1 MARPSPVLALTS
13 GEPAGVG
20 PDITLAAWLLRDAR
34 ALPPFFVTGD
44 AGLLRR
50 RAARLGLAVPVRECT
65 PEQARALFPDALP
78 VVNAGPTATA
88 DPGKPD
94 ASSAAAACAA
104 IDSAVA
110 LVKAGRASAVVT
122 NPISKAVLYAD
133 GFGFPGHTEYLAH
146 LAGLPAPRP
155 VMMIWSPELAVV
167 PTTIHVP
174 LAEVPRLFTH
184 ALLVETAQITAR
196 DLRLR
201 FGIAAPRLA
210 ICGLNPHAGED
221 GMLGCE
227 DEDVTRPAVETL
239 RQQGIDAR
247 GPLPA
252 DTLFHAAARAT
263 YDAAIGAYH
272 DQVLAPAKALAFDR
286 AVNVTLGLPFVR
298 TSPDHGT
305 AFGLAGTGRADPSSL
320 IEALLLARRLAERDA
335 ANAREPS
342 VRDHLALDGQPG

>member
-1 MARPSPVLALTS
+1 MAPPSPVLALS
-13 GEPAGVG
+13 LGEPAGIG

-34 ALPPFFVTGD
+34 HLPAFFATGD
-44 AGLLRR
+44 AELLRR
-50 RAARLGLAVPVRECT
+50 RAALLGLDIPVRECT
-65 PEQARALFPDALP
+65 PEDAAAVFSHALPIVPAGPSATAAPGRPDA
-78 VVNAGPTATA
+78 TSAT
-88 DPGKPD
+88 
-94 ASSAAAACAA
+94 AACAA

-110 LVKAGRASAVVT
+110 LVKAGRAAAVVT

-133 GFGFPGHTEYLAH
+133 GFAFPGHTEYLAH
-146 LAGLPAPRP
+146 LAGTPALRP

-167 PTTIHVP
+167 PATIHVP
-174 LAEVPRLFTH
+174 LSEVSRLFTRE
-184 ALLVETAQITAR
+184 LLIETARITAH
-196 DLRLR
+196 DLRQR

-221 GMLGCE
+221 GTLGRE
-227 DEDVTRPAVETL
+227 DEDVTRPAVEAL
-239 RQQGIDAR
+239 RQAGIDAR

-252 DTLFHAAARAT
+252 DTLFHAAARRT

-305 AFGLAGTGRADPSSL
+305 AFDLAGTGRADPSSL
-320 IEALLLARRLAERDA
+320 IEALRLARQLAERDA
-335 ANAREPS
+335 ANAAHHLLSERQPLHAEP
-342 VRDHLALDGQPG
+342 G